1 MLNFTCTDRELNDG
15 FAWARERALSFVHDE
30 DHVGPWYEAALPGR
44 ESFCI
49 RDVCHYANGAH
60 VLGLERHTKNMLLR
74 FVQSIAESRD
84 FCCFWEIDKNYRP
97 TPCDYK
103 SDSDFWYNLPA
114 NFDLIDACLRM
125 YKLTGDKDYI
135 ESEDFLHFYRL
146 TLNQYIKKWDIDCD
160 GIPEGAGGVRRG
172 IPSYVEQ
179 RDRGAAQSLD
189 LLAAEAA
196 AFAAFAEICELRGE
210 KGAAYRERASAIRA
224 EIDARWD
231 ESQKAYF
238 FVKEKDGNLAHSP
251 YGFEYVPYFGASIDE
266 RKLNFNLE
274 RLNKWGLE
282 NSLYVESRSHL
293 SEIFYRYG
301 KYDLAEDWLRR
312 CTSADLRRREYPEVA
327 FACIGAFVFGLM
339 GITYDY
345 VTKTVSANPHLP
357 SGVTSASLTGL
368 PVFGKTANICVKNG
382 VVSITYTDKREKE

>member
-1 MLNFTCTDRELNDG
+1 MNMLNFICSDQGLNDG
-15 FAWARERALSFVHDE
+15 FTWAKEHALTFVHDE

-60 VLGLERHTKNMLLR
+60 ALGLASHTKNMLLR

-84 FCCFWEIDKNYRP
+84 FCCFWEIDRNYRP

-103 SDSDFWYNLPA
+103 SDADFWYNLPA

-146 TLNQYIKKWDIDCD
+146 TLDRYIKRWDTDGD
-160 GIPEGAGGVRRG
+160 GIPEGAGGPRRG
-172 IPSYVEQ
+172 IPSYVES
-179 RDRGAAQSLD
+179 RGRGAAQSLD

-196 AFAAFAEICELRGE
+196 AFDAYSEICFLRGE
-210 KGAAYRERASAIRA
+210 NGEAYKKRAADIRE
-224 EIDARWD
+224 EIDSRWD
-231 ESQKAYF
+231 ENEKAYYF
-238 FVKEKDGNLAHSP
+238 TKEKDGTLSHGSFGA
-251 YGFEYVPYFGASIDE
+251 EYIPYFDATTDE
-266 RKLNFNLE
+266 KKLGFVLD
-274 RLNKWGLE
+274 RLHQWGLE

-301 KYDLAEDWLRR
+301 RYDKAEYWLRL

-339 GITYDY
+339 GVKYDY
-345 VTKTVSANPHLP
+345 ETKTVTADPKLP
-357 SGVTSASLTGL
+357 NGVTSVQLTGL
-368 PVFGKTANICVKNG
+368 PVFGKTADISVENG
-382 VVSITYTDKREKE
+382 VVSVAYKG